1 MESFTDE
8 VWPQAPS
15 CSHNSLFSLFLL
27 GFSVSAPMFAQFFEE
42 MVPRT
47 MARRGIGDLDQIRG
61 LRMMSVFNMFYNV
74 RGT

>member
-1 MESFTDE
+1 MFAQFF
-8 VWPQAPS
+8 V
-15 CSHNSLFSLFLL
+15 LL
-27 GFSVSAPMFAQFFEE
+27 AFSVSAPMFAQLFEQ

-47 MARRGIGDLDQIRG
+47 MARRAIGDLDQIRG

>member
-15 CSHNSLFSLFLL
+15 CSHNSLFLL
-27 GFSVSAPMFAQFFEE
+27 AFSVSAPMFAQFFEE

-61 LRMMSVFNMFYNV
+61 LRMMSVFKMFYNV

>member
-15 CSHNSLFSLFLL
+15 CSRNSLFVLV
-27 GFSVSAPMFAQFFEE
+27 FSVSAPMFAQFFEQ

-47 MARRGIGDLDQIRG
+47 MLRRGIGDLDRIQG
-61 LRMMSVFNMFYNV
+61 LRMMSVFNMNYNV